1 MWECSGTYYSEGRLE
16 RLSWVKEMRH
26 EITYHVTPH
35 VHDVRGD
42 MGSHTVS
49 ITYMMSMA
57 GRFTEKE
64 SCKEEKGM
72 GFFLL

>member
-1 MWECSGTYYSEGRLE
+1 
-16 RLSWVKEMRH
+16 MRH
-26 EITYHVTPH
+26 EITYHVTPR

-42 MGSHTVS
+42 MGSHTVL
-49 ITYMMSMA
+49 ITCMMSMA

-72 GFFLL
+72 GFFLLSNWIVVVPVNALKTIKTGKC